1 MKSLISAVALATLIA
16 GLALAQ
22 TFDSPGSNPESTQ
35 AAPRAGQNTTGTR
48 DPDAVIDKGRVIAR
62 DPDPWIRNEILRH
75 SHSGWPD

>member
-16 GLALAQ
+16 GPALAQ

-35 AAPRAGQNTTGTR
+35 AAPR
-48 DPDAVIDKGRVIAR
+48 AVIDKGRVIAR